1 MEKGDCPLRTVPFD
15 FDVRF
20 LGLLD
25 YEKALELQREL
36 VFQRK
41 KNLIPDTLLLL
52 EHPPVYTR
60 GISAKTTQP
69 PNLPHPAYLV
79 ERGGDWT
86 YHGPGQLVGY
96 PIIDLSARNFKVRD
110 YLRFLE
116 DVIIESLRYFG
127 LKAET
132 IRGLTGVWC
141 QNRKVASI
149 GIAVK
154 QGIAYHGFSINVSC
168 DLKAFSAIYPCKLE
182 PQTLSN
188 LEALMKKPVLVEECA
203 RAVAEV
209 FTQKTAGLL
218 AA

>member
-1 MEKGDCPLRTVPFD
+1 MDLFSPALE
-15 FDVRF
+15 VRF

-25 YEKALELQREL
+25 YAKALDLQRDL
-36 VFQRK
+36 VHQRK
-41 KNLIPDTLLLL
+41 KGLIPDTLLLL

-60 GISAKTTQP
+60 GISSQTPRP

-96 PIIDLSARNFKVRD
+96 PIIDLGSRNLKVRD

-116 DVIIESLRYFG
+116 DVIIESLGSFG

-132 IRGLTGVWC
+132 IKGLTGVWC
-141 QNRKVASI
+141 QNKKVASI
-149 GIAVK
+149 GVAVK
-154 QGIAYHGFSINVSC
+154 QGISYHGFSVNVCC

-182 PQTLSN
+182 PETLSN
-188 LEALMKKPVLVEECA
+188 LEVLTEKPVSVKECA
-203 RAVAEV
+203 HAVAGV
-209 FTQKTAGLL
+209 FNRKTEGLL
-218 AA
+218 AV

>member
-1 MEKGDCPLRTVPFD
+1 
-15 FDVRF
+15 
-20 LGLLD
+20 LD
-25 YEKALELQREL
+25 YGKALDLQREL
-36 VFQRK
+36 LAQRK
-41 KNLIPDTLLLL
+41 KGLISDTLLLL
-52 EHPPVYTR
+52 EHPPVYTC
-60 GISAKTTQP
+60 GISSKTTQP

-96 PIIDLSARNFKVRD
+96 PIINLSTRNFKVRD

-116 DVIIESLRYFG
+116 DVIIESLESFG

-141 QNRKVASI
+141 QNKKVASI

-182 PQTLSN
+182 PATISN
-188 LEALMKKPVLVEECA
+188 LEALMKRSVSVKECA
-203 RAVAEV
+203 RAISEV
-209 FTQKTAGLL
+209 FARKTEGLL

>member
-1 MEKGDCPLRTVPFD
+1 MDAFSPLD
-15 FDVRF
+15 IRF

-25 YEKALELQREL
+25 YGKALDLQREL
-36 VFQRK
+36 LAQRK
-41 KNLIPDTLLLL
+41 KGLISDTLLLL

-60 GISAKTTQP
+60 GISSKTTQP

-96 PIIDLSARNFKVRD
+96 LIIDLSARNLKVRD

-116 DVIIESLRYFG
+116 GVIIESLESFG

-141 QNRKVASI
+141 QDKKVASI

-154 QGIAYHGFSINVSC
+154 QGISYHGFSVNACC
-168 DLKAFSAIYPCKLE
+168 DLKAFSSIYPCKLE
-182 PQTLSN
+182 PATISN
-188 LEALMKKPVLVEECA
+188 LEALMKRPVSVEECA
-203 RAVAEV
+203 RAIAEV
-209 FTQKTAGLL
+209 FVRKTEGLL